1 MRVPYYESIYTKKYR
16 YGKGNAPMEDVDITS
31 LLDILVILL
40 FFLLLHYNPTDLE
53 INTKSEIT
61 PPVSDSLDYG
71 SLSVIVQVNKD
82 QEVYFEI
89 EKNFVG
95 KMNVLED
102 VSKIKQRLLT
112 EFSSQKARFLQKK
125 GELAQNYKNIN
136 FILDQELTYSQMEK
150 LMVWS
155 SKAGFEN
162 FKFIVKAKIRVE
174 ESKSVTGSGS

>member
-1 MRVPYYESIYTKKYR
+1 
-16 YGKGNAPMEDVDITS
+16 
-31 LLDILVILL
+31 
-40 FFLLLHYNPTDLE
+40 
-53 INTKSEIT
+53 
-61 PPVSDSLDYG
+61 
-71 SLSVIVQVNKD
+71 
-82 QEVYFEI
+82 
-89 EKNFVG
+89 
-95 KMNVLED
+95 LED